1 MGVMSIVWWL
11 LRCTFKVL
19 ASRVLA
25 YIALVLLGINVGG
38 YFILQGYVSLFR
50 SQDLKKKVPAHTL
63 RVEPI
68 PALCSTANH
77 WAGLAGCRSDGCR
90 SMRMRP
96 RH

>member
-50 SQDLKKKVPAHTL
+50 SQDLKKKVRAYAP
-63 RVEPI
+63 
-68 PALCSTANH
+68 S
-77 WAGLAGCRSDGCR
+77 
-90 SMRMRP
+90 
-96 RH
+96 